1 MKSVLK
7 FAVVALSIGSIASV
21 ANAADRRH
29 RAAPAPQHMGHMEMT
44 HHHMAGCGLGSM
56 LIEDNSK
63 WPQVG
68 ASLLNGTGFQSFAIS
83 FGTSNC
89 TEDGAVTASR
99 EKEAFVESNL
109 ADLRSDVAAGQGE
122 YLSALAALYGC
133 NGANADVFSKNL
145 ASARGHVFTD
155 VASVPASLE
164 VANQA
169 AASCQI

>member
-1 MKSVLK
+1 MKSVMK
-7 FAVVALSIGSIASV
+7 FGIAALSLCFVAGI

-29 RAAPAPQHMGHMEMT
+29 HAAPAPMHMGMGHQR
-44 HHHMAGCGLGSM
+44 MAGCGLGSM

-89 TEDGAVTASR
+89 TEEGVMHASR

-109 ADLRSDVAAGQGE
+109 ADLRSDVSAGHGE

-133 NGANADVFSKNL
+133 NGAQADAFSKNI
-145 ASARGHVFTD
+145 AKARGHVFTD
-155 VASVPASLE
+155 VASVPASLQ
-164 VANQA
+164 VANHA
-169 AASCQI
+169 AATCHI